1 VPSPFAPAR
10 ARRFFCY
17 SGSIRQYQYGRITS
31 LSITFLPHARARVKT
46 RAVES
51 KRRGVLALLT
61 DQTIRRIE
69 EHWKQM
75 P

>member
-1 VPSPFAPAR
+1 
-10 ARRFFCY
+10 
-17 SGSIRQYQYGRITS
+17 
-31 LSITFLPHARARVKT
+31 VKT